1 MLNLSLKEWK
11 LIAKSRNIKCYKG
24 VSKNKLIGSLEAS
37 KPIKRSKTTND
48 IRKKDFNTD
57 EMLKGIRNFFRQE
70 KDRQRH

>member
-1 MLNLSLKEWK
+1 M
-11 LIAKSRNIKCYKG
+11 
-24 VSKNKLIGSLEAS
+24 SKNKLIGLLEAS

-57 EMLKGIRNFFRQE
+57 EMLEGIRNFFRQE